1 MHQTK
6 AAFYAILPYNNAF
19 LVDLLRVVI
28 MATIKLSDDFI
39 DAAKA
44 TAIAMHRSVPKQIE
58 HWARL
63 GKIAEE
69 NPDLPIGFVKDV
81 LIGLQE
87 VEVGDV
93 VEYDFG

>member
-1 MHQTK
+1 
-6 AAFYAILPYNNAF
+6 
-19 LVDLLRVVI
+19 
-28 MATIKLSDDFI
+28 MATVKLSDDFI
-39 DAAKA
+39 NDAKA

-81 LIGLQE
+81 LISMQE
-87 VEVGDV
+87 VEAGDV
-93 VEYDFG
+93 TEYQFG

>member
-1 MHQTK
+1 
-6 AAFYAILPYNNAF
+6 
-19 LVDLLRVVI
+19 
-28 MATIKLSDDFI
+28 MATVKLSDDFI
-39 DAAKA
+39 DAAKP

-81 LIGLQE
+81 LIGIQE

-93 VEYDFG
+93 TEYEFG

>member
-1 MHQTK
+1 M
-6 AAFYAILPYNNAF
+6 PF
-19 LVDLLRVVI
+19 LIVKKSGV

-39 DAAKA
+39 NEAKA

-81 LIGLQE
+81 LISLQE
-87 VEVGDV
+87 VEAGDV
-93 VEYDFG
+93 TEYEFG